1 MVLGRDGAGPMAGPF
16 RDEVMQVLF
25 GKAFLLELERGDMDS
40 ARIFARAFL
49 AHTPSARLSEFPA
62 LA

>member
-1 MVLGRDGAGPMAGPF
+1 MAGPF
-16 RDEVMQVLF
+16 VDEAMQVLF

-49 AHTPSARLSEFPA
+49 AHIPSARFSESSA
-62 LA
+62 IA